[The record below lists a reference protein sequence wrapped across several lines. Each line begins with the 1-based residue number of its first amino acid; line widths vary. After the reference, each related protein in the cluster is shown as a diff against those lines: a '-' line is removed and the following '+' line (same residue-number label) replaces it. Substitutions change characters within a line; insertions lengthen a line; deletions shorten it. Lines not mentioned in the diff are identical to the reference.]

1 MIDAKINVNTPK
13 PLDHTNAQNLWEV
26 WQKTAQ
32 AYPDILAV
40 YDPHVKPEVKF
51 TYAELVDKM
60 ARFGA
65 GLRSLGVQTGDRVAL
80 IADNSPRWLIADQ
93 GIMAIG
99 CSNATRS
106 ALAERQELLYIL
118 ENSDSTVL
126 VVENVATLKKLQP
139 ELDRIP
145 IAQIILLSDESNS
158 ESNLP
163 EGVSNFLQVL
173 ELGANK
179 DLGNPEITPKTLAT
193 LIYTSGTGGN
203 PKGVMLTHGNLI
215 HQING
220 ALDVYA
226 VQPSKKVM
234 SILPTWHS
242 YERAFEYFIFSQ
254 GCTQIYTSIRYV
266 KKDLKDFQPNYMV
279 AVPRLWESIYEGVQ
293 KQFREQSKSKQK
305 LVDFFFKVST
315 AYIKARRTWQGLD
328 LDNLS
333 PSVGERLGAGLK
345 MLALAPL
352 HFLGDRL
359 VYKKVREATGG
370 CLELVVSGGGSIAL
384 HLEDFYEIVNINM
397 LSGYGLTETSP
408 ITHLRRPHRNIRNAD
423 GQPIPKTETRILD
436 QNTREVLPA
445 YQKGIVTLRG
455 PQIMQGYYKNPTGTA
470 KVIDADGWFDSGDLG
485 YVTPWNDLVIT
496 GRAKDTIV
504 LSNGE
509 NIEPQAIE
517 DACLRSALIDQIIVV
532 GQDQKQLGALIV
544 PNLAGLEAS
553 KLIPAGANLSEVNL
567 DTEAIRNIFREE
579 LNREVKNRSGY
590 SSNDRIGVFSFIL
603 EPFAIDN
610 GLMTQTFK
618 IKRNVVNDRYQDIIN
633 EMFV

>member
-1 MIDAKINVNTPK
+1 MTK
-13 PLDHTNAQNLWEV
+13 PLNHRNAQNLWQV

-40 YDPHVKPEVKF
+40 HDPHTKPEVKL
-51 TYAELVDKM
+51 TYSQLADQM
-60 ARFGA
+60 ASFGA
-65 GLRSLGVQTGDRVAL
+65 GLRSLGIKPNDHVAL

-99 CSNATRS
+99 AANATRS
-106 ALAERQELLYIL
+106 SQAERQELLYIL
-118 ENSDSTVL
+118 ENSDSTAL
-126 VVENVATLKKLQP
+126 VIENLATLKKLQP
-139 ELDRIP
+139 ELEHLP
-145 IAQIILLSDESNS
+145 IKQIILLSDEAAPINIH
-158 ESNLP
+158 
-163 EGVSNFLQVL
+163 NFEQVIK
-173 ELGANK
+173 LGANQ
-179 DLGNPEITPKTLAT
+179 DLGHPEITLKTLAT

-203 PKGVMLTHGNLI
+203 PKGVMLTHGNLV
-215 HQING
+215 HQLNA
-220 ALDVYA
+220 ALDVYE

-254 GCTQIYTSIRYV
+254 GCSQIYTNIRYI
-266 KKDLKDFQPNYMV
+266 KKDLKDLKPNYMV

-293 KQFREQSKSKQK
+293 KQFREQPQSKQK
-305 LVDFFFKVST
+305 LVDFFFKMSL
-315 AYIKARRTWQGLD
+315 AYIKARRIWQGLD
-328 LDNLS
+328 LDNLA
-333 PSVGERLGAGLK
+333 PTLAQRLGAGIK

-384 HLEDFYEIVNINM
+384 HLEDFYEIVNIDM

-423 GQPIPKTETRILD
+423 GQPIPNTETRILD
-436 QNTREVLPA
+436 QNTREPLPA

-455 PQIMQGYYKNPTGTA
+455 PQVMQGYYKNPTGTA
-470 KVIDADGWFDSGDLG
+470 KVIDPEGWFDSGDLG

-532 GQDQKQLGALIV
+532 GQDQKHLGALIV
-544 PNLAGLEAS
+544 PNLVGLEAA
-553 KLIPAGANLSEVNL
+553 KLIPTGLQLAEVNL
-567 DTEAIRNIFREE
+567 ETELIKNLYREE
-579 LNREVKNRSGY
+579 LNREVKNRAGY
-590 SSNDRIGVFSFIL
+590 SASDRIGVFSFIL

-610 GLMTQTFK
+610 GMMTQTFK
-618 IKRNVVNDRYQDIIN
+618 IKRNVVNEHYQDIIN
-633 EMFV
+633 KMFV